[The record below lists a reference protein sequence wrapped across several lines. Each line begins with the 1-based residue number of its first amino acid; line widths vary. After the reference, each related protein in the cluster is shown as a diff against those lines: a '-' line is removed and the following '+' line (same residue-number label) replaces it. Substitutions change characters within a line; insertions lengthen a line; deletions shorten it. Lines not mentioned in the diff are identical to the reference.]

1 MDLQPPALL
10 VAAQLLDERELIAF
24 AGAVEKGDRVG
35 GTVPQQVVDHRAQW
49 RYAGAPGDEQQPLF
63 VRVRGDAKEVA
74 HTGQDAYNSDSFICV
89 PLIYNNRLC
98 GVMNLSNKKNG
109 EPFEDYDLDRAQIA
123 GSLMAVALAD
133 LDKTRRASA
142 CPPSNIFGELPPR
155 RARPLSPRPT
165 RQARARRR
173 HAIACWASCSDWL

>member
-1 MDLQPPALL
+1 M
-10 VAAQLLDERELIAF
+10 LLDEARETLTIAAQRGIDPEVAARVKVRTGQGI
-24 AGAVEKGDRVG
+24 AGWVAHNRK
-35 GTVPQQVVDHRAQW
+35 
-49 RYAGAPGDEQQPLF
+49 PLYI
-63 VRVRGDAKEVA
+63 RVRADAKDVA

-133 LDKTRRASA
+133 LDKARRASA
-142 CPPSNIFGELPPR
+142 
-155 RARPLSPRPT
+155 
-165 RQARARRR
+165 
-173 HAIACWASCSDWL
+173 WA

>member
-1 MDLQPPALL
+1 MSTEDTVRVAAAGGLPASLRVLLVEDDEMVAFSLAALL
-10 VAAQLLDERELIAF
+10 RQ
-24 AGAVEKGDRVG
+24 KGHRV
-35 GTVPQQVVDHRAQW
+35 D
-49 RYAGAPGDEQQPLF
+49 
-63 VRVRGDAKEVA
+63 VA

-133 LDKTRRASA
+133 LDNARRAAAWS
-142 CPPSNIFGELPPR
+142 
-155 RARPLSPRPT
+155 
-165 RQARARRR
+165 
-173 HAIACWASCSDWL
+173 